1 MTLTSKGGGEA
12 EVLLCFAQFFL
23 YLCIVGLVL
32 TNGCTVPVQVLQ
44 GTEDLQFVLEDLLSV
59 AQVGWE
65 LHGQKGHDLSQ
76 VVLYHVSDHTIL
88 FIEGDATCDKGRINQ
103 TIKNSLT
110 GDVTI
115 PITYFI
121 EGVNTLA
128 LTIQYLWHPGS
139 PSVQSPLSQCGA
151 CSR

>member
-1 MTLTSKGGGEA
+1 MTLTSEGGGEA
-12 EVLLCFAQFFL
+12 EVFPCFAQFFL

-32 TNGCTVPVQVLQ
+32 TNGSTVPVQALQ
-44 GTEDLQFVLEDLLSV
+44 GTEDLQLVLEDFISV

-65 LHGQKGHDLSQ
+65 LHGQKDHDLSQ
-76 VVLYHVSDHTIL
+76 VVLYHVPYHAIL

-103 TIKNSLT
+103 TTKNSLT

-121 EGVNTLA
+121 EGVNTL
-128 LTIQYLWHPGS
+128 
-139 PSVQSPLSQCGA
+139 
-151 CSR
+151 